1 LCVLVAPITLL
12 LYGLLGSQRS
22 ARRVTLAT
30 LAVLVM
36 LAPLVVAPP
45 WIAFTLGNSVPV
57 LSVNAPRASVSCP
70 NGPFPPATLTNTGG
84 VSLQWTAQVV
94 GKSTIV
100 PVTISP
106 SSGTLDPG
114 QSQSVTFLAPASP
127 AAGRYQAVSI
137 TITSNGGDGS
147 VVFSCQQ

>member
-1 LCVLVAPITLL
+1 MN
-12 LYGLLGSQRS
+12 SS
-22 ARRVTLAT
+22 RRVSLLRALFASLMTLAT
-30 LAVLVM
+30 LAMLVV

-57 LSVNAPRASVSCP
+57 LSVNAPNASVSCP
-70 NGPFPPATLTNTGG
+70 GGPFPPATLTNTGG
-84 VSLQWTAQVV
+84 VPLQWTAQVV

-114 QSQSVTFLAPASP
+114 QSQSVDFLAPASP
-127 AAGRYQAVSI
+127 ASGGYQAVSI
-137 TITSNGGDGS
+137 TITSNGGDRG
-147 VVFSCQQ
+147 VVFPCQR